1 MRPSSPDELRIVER
15 RETPRG
21 EWVLRERRAP
31 DGVVFE
37 VIANGTF
44 LMDSREAASERAL
57 ADLALG
63 ERRGAHVLVAG
74 LGLGFTLRACLAHAP
89 SHVEVVELEPAL
101 VDWVRGPVAAVL
113 GDPLEG
119 VAVTIG
125 DVWDALADRR
135 ARFDAVLLDTDNGPS
150 WLVHDDNARLYEDD
164 GLERAAAALRPGGVL
179 AIWAAATE
187 PALLGRMDRRLARAR
202 EERVEV
208 TREGR
213 HLDYFL
219 YLAEAPG

>member
-113 GDPLEG
+113 GDPL
-119 VAVTIG
+119 
-125 DVWDALADRR
+125 
-135 ARFDAVLLDTDNGPS
+135 
-150 WLVHDDNARLYEDD
+150 
-164 GLERAAAALRPGGVL
+164 
-179 AIWAAATE
+179 
-187 PALLGRMDRRLARAR
+187 
-202 EERVEV
+202 
-208 TREGR
+208 
-213 HLDYFL
+213 
-219 YLAEAPG
+219 